1 MSRADSTQRDW
12 QVANAL
18 GVALCVNLSIA
29 IAKIVTDLL
38 TGSVSI
44 LAAGFDSLLDALSE
58 IIGLVTLLFAR
69 QPADLNHPYGH
80 RKAETLGTLIWRLNQ
95 SCATAHYHLTKR
107 LDNLIMFS

>member
-1 MSRADSTQRDW
+1 MHSGSPLQLIAKIVTLHFPITKI
-12 QVANAL
+12 VTL
-18 GVALCVNLSIA
+18 HFA
-29 IAKIVTDLL
+29 IAKIVTGLL

-107 LDNLIMFS
+107 WTT